1 MRQTIFL
8 LYCLALFS
16 FAKGSAQAYE
26 ELRIAIDSTELRI
39 GEQINIHYQIK
50 GDSLSQIKFSDQPN
64 FAPFEVLEDFPL
76 DTFRLQT
83 HYLFTKKYALIQFD
97 SGDYWIPKQKIM
109 INNIGVIS
117 DSISIRINT
126 VAVDT
131 LKQPLFDIK
140 PLVPVK
146 RGYKKLIQQISI
158 AAFGLFLLILS
169 LFLAL
174 RVQKKLVEKRKGLPP
189 FDRALLELKA
199 LEEERP
205 KLQEEYKSYYS
216 KLTDVVRRYLEEE
229 ANITALESTS
239 KELLKK
245 LELLKDSGKLDLDG
259 ETLRS
264 LKRVLEHADLVKFA
278 RSAPEFEVA
287 TSDRNL
293 VEDVVIKTQEALPEP
308 TQEEIEATEAYQ
320 KILRKK
326 KRQRQFKIAGLSV
339 LGLIL
344 IGGII
349 TASIYGYDNVRDT
362 ITRYPTKVMMNNT
375 WIKSQYGTPP
385 ILVSTPEVLVRS
397 AETPKGTTLFT
408 SGNPLNDFYVQLIF
422 VDQVASEQVKEK
434 TEEVQQEKAQELVDK
449 IIRDLEQQGAANML
463 INPDPFE
470 TKDGSEVIQLSGT
483 LDLLN
488 SDRKERIRCRMRSI
502 ILPFEQVHVELRMLY
517 VKDNRYGAEIEAQ
530 IIESLEVLKEL

>member
-1 MRQTIFL
+1 MRQIIFL
-8 LYCLALFS
+8 LCFSVLFS
-16 FAKGSAQAYE
+16 FTKGIAQSYE
-26 ELRIAIDSTELRI
+26 ELIVAVDSTELRI
-39 GEQINIHYQIK
+39 GEQINIRYQIK
-50 GDSLSQIKFSDQPN
+50 GDSLSQIQFAEQPN
-64 FAPFEVLEDFPL
+64 FAPFELLEDFPL
-76 DTFRLQT
+76 DTLRSQA

-97 SGDYWIPKQKIM
+97 SGTYWIPKQKILINGVGM
-109 INNIGVIS
+109 IT
-117 DSISIRINT
+117 DSISIRVNT
-126 VAVDT
+126 VVVDT

-140 PLVPVK
+140 PLVAVK
-146 RGYKKLIQQISI
+146 RGYKKLTQQILI
-158 AAFGLFLLILS
+158 TVFGLILLILAV
-169 LFLAL
+169 FLVL
-174 RVQKKLVEKRKGLPP
+174 RVQKKLIEKRKELPP

-205 KLQEEYKSYYS
+205 RLQEEYKSYYS

-308 TQEEIEATEAYQ
+308 TQEEIEATAAYQ
-320 KILRKK
+320 KVLKK
-326 KRQRQFKIAGLSV
+326 QKRQKQFKIAGLGT
-339 LGLIL
+339 LGLFLLVGL
-344 IGGII
+344 I
-349 TASIYGYDNVRDT
+349 TVYVYGFGNVKDT
-362 ITRYPTKVMMNNT
+362 LIQYPTKVMMNNK
-375 WIKSQYGTPP
+375 WIQSQYGTPA
-385 ILVSTPEVLVRS
+385 LLLATPEVLVRA
-397 AETPKGTTLFT
+397 AETPKGTILF
-408 SGNPLNDFYVQLIF
+408 SAGDPLNSVYVQLSFI
-422 VDQVASEQVKEK
+422 QQAPPEQGKEK
-434 TEEVQQEKAQELVDK
+434 SEEVQQQEAQEMINK
-449 IIRDLEQQGAANML
+449 IIAGLEVDGAANML
-463 INPDPFE
+463 INPDPFK

-488 SDRKERIRCRMRSI
+488 PEGKERTRCRLRSI
-502 ILPFEQVHVELRMLY
+502 ILPFEQVQVELRMLY
-517 VKDNRYGAEIEAQ
+517 AKDDRYGDEIEAR

>member
-1 MRQTIFL
+1 MRQIIFL
-8 LYCLALFS
+8 LCFSVLFS
-16 FAKGSAQAYE
+16 FTKGIAQTYE
-26 ELRIAIDSTELRI
+26 ELLVAVDSTELRI
-39 GEQINIHYQIK
+39 GEQINIRYQIK
-50 GDSLSQIKFSDQPN
+50 GDSLSQIQFTEQPN
-64 FAPFEVLEDFPL
+64 FAPFELLEDFPL
-76 DTFRLQT
+76 DTLRSQA

-97 SGDYWIPKQKIM
+97 SGTYWIPKQKIL
-109 INNIGVIS
+109 INGVGAIS
-117 DSISIRINT
+117 DSISIRVNT
-126 VAVDT
+126 VLVDT

-140 PLVPVK
+140 PLVAVK
-146 RGYKKLIQQISI
+146 RGYKKLTQQILI
-158 AAFGLFLLILS
+158 TVFGLILLILAV
-169 LFLAL
+169 FLVL
-174 RVQKKLVEKRKGLPP
+174 RVQKKLIEKRKELPP

-205 KLQEEYKSYYS
+205 RLQEEYKSYYS

-287 TSDRNL
+287 TNDRNL

-308 TQEEIEATEAYQ
+308 TQEEIEATAAYQ
-320 KILRKK
+320 KVLKK
-326 KRQRQFKIAGLSV
+326 QKHQKQFKIAGFGT

-344 IGGII
+344 FAGLI
-349 TASIYGYDNVRDT
+349 TVYIYGFGNVKDT
-362 ITRYPTKVMMNNT
+362 LIQYPTKVMMNNK
-375 WIKSQYGTPP
+375 WVQSQYGSPA
-385 ILVSTPEVLVRS
+385 LLLATPEVLVRA
-397 AETPKGTTLFT
+397 AETPKGTILF
-408 SGNPLNDFYVQLIF
+408 SAGDPLNSVYVQMSFI
-422 VDQVASEQVKEK
+422 QQAPPEQGKEK
-434 TEEVQQEKAQELVDK
+434 SEEEQQQETQEIINK
-449 IIRDLEQQGAANML
+449 IIAGLEEDGAANML
-463 INPDPFE
+463 INPDPFK

-488 SDRKERIRCRMRSI
+488 PDGKERTRCRLRSI
-502 ILPFEQVHVELRMLY
+502 ILPFEQVQVELRMMY
-517 VKDNRYGAEIEAQ
+517 AKDDRYGDKIEAR

>member
-1 MRQTIFL
+1 MGQIIFL
-8 LYCLALFS
+8 LCFSVLFS
-16 FAKGSAQAYE
+16 FTKGIAQTYE
-26 ELRIAIDSTELRI
+26 ELLVAVDSTELRI
-39 GEQINIHYQIK
+39 GEQINIRYQIK
-50 GDSLSQIKFSDQPN
+50 GDSLSQIQFAEQPN
-64 FAPFEVLEDFPL
+64 FAPFELLEDFPL
-76 DTFRLQT
+76 DTLRSQA

-97 SGDYWIPKQKIM
+97 SGTYWIPKQKIL
-109 INNIGVIS
+109 INGVGAIS
-117 DSISIRINT
+117 DSILIRVNT
-126 VAVDT
+126 VLVDT

-140 PLVPVK
+140 PLVAVK
-146 RGYKKLIQQISI
+146 RGYKKLTQQILI
-158 AAFGLFLLILS
+158 TVFGLILLILAV
-169 LFLAL
+169 FLVL
-174 RVQKKLVEKRKGLPP
+174 RVQKKLIEKRKELPP

-205 KLQEEYKSYYS
+205 RLQEEYKSYYS

-287 TSDRNL
+287 TNDRNL

-308 TQEEIEATEAYQ
+308 TQEEIEATAAYQ
-320 KILRKK
+320 KVLKK
-326 KRQRQFKIAGLSV
+326 QKRQKQFKITGFGT

-344 IGGII
+344 FAGLI
-349 TASIYGYDNVRDT
+349 TVYIYGFGNVKDT
-362 ITRYPTKVMMNNT
+362 LIQYPTKVMMNNK
-375 WIKSQYGTPP
+375 WVQSQYGTPALL
-385 ILVSTPEVLVRS
+385 IATPEVLVRA
-397 AETPKGTTLFT
+397 AETPKGTILF
-408 SGNPLNDFYVQLIF
+408 SAGDPLNSVYVQMSFI
-422 VDQVASEQVKEK
+422 QQAPPEQGKEK
-434 TEEVQQEKAQELVDK
+434 SEEEQQQETQEIINK
-449 IIRDLEQQGAANML
+449 IIAGLEEDGAANML
-463 INPDPFE
+463 INPDPFK

-488 SDRKERIRCRMRSI
+488 PDGKERTRCRLRSI
-502 ILPFEQVHVELRMLY
+502 ILPFEQVQVELRMLY
-517 VKDNRYGAEIEAQ
+517 AKDDRYGDKIEAR

>member
-1 MRQTIFL
+1 MRQIIFL
-8 LYCLALFS
+8 LCFSVLFS
-16 FAKGSAQAYE
+16 FTKGIAQTYE
-26 ELRIAIDSTELRI
+26 ELLVAVDSTELRI
-39 GEQINIHYQIK
+39 GEKINIRYQIK
-50 GDSLSQIKFSDQPN
+50 GDSLSQIQFTEQPN
-64 FAPFEVLEDFPL
+64 FAPFELLEDFPL
-76 DTFRLQT
+76 DTLRSQA

-97 SGDYWIPKQKIM
+97 SGTYWIPKQKIL
-109 INNIGVIS
+109 INGVGAIS
-117 DSISIRINT
+117 DSISIRVNT
-126 VAVDT
+126 VLVDT

-140 PLVPVK
+140 PLVAVK
-146 RGYKKLIQQISI
+146 RGYKKLTQQILI
-158 AAFGLFLLILS
+158 TVFGLILLILAV
-169 LFLAL
+169 FLVL
-174 RVQKKLVEKRKGLPP
+174 RVQKKLIEKRKELPP

-205 KLQEEYKSYYS
+205 RLQEEYKSYYS

-287 TSDRNL
+287 TNDRNL

-308 TQEEIEATEAYQ
+308 TQEEIEATAAYQ
-320 KILRKK
+320 KVLKK
-326 KRQRQFKIAGLSV
+326 QKHQKQFKIAGFGT

-344 IGGII
+344 FAGLI
-349 TASIYGYDNVRDT
+349 TVYIYGFGNVKDT
-362 ITRYPTKVMMNNT
+362 LIQYPTKVMMNNK
-375 WIKSQYGTPP
+375 WVQSQYGSPA
-385 ILVSTPEVLVRS
+385 LLLATPEVLVRA
-397 AETPKGTTLFT
+397 AETPKGTILF
-408 SGNPLNDFYVQLIF
+408 SAGDPLNSVYVQMSFI
-422 VDQVASEQVKEK
+422 QQAPPEQGKEK
-434 TEEVQQEKAQELVDK
+434 SEEEQQQETQEIINK
-449 IIRDLEQQGAANML
+449 IIAGLEEDGAANML
-463 INPDPFE
+463 INPDPFK

-488 SDRKERIRCRMRSI
+488 PDGKERTRCRLRSI
-502 ILPFEQVHVELRMLY
+502 ILPFEQVQVELRMLY
-517 VKDNRYGAEIEAQ
+517 AKDDRYGDKIEAR